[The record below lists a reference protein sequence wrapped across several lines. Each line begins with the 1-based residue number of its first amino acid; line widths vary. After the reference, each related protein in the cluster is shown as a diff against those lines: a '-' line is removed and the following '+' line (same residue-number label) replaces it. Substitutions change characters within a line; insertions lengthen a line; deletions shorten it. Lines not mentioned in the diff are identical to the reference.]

1 MDEFLSFLIV
11 VAIIG
16 FVIYLISRRKRKKQV
31 NIVRKPFRVDT
42 YSSNPS
48 SSALSHQPT
57 AIGNGRRMPHRTEDK
72 EYMTFRNCP
81 DCHSENEVNKQVIY
95 KIGFNQFVCT
105 VCGHRFK
112 L

>member
-1 MDEFLSFLIV
+1 MDEFLSFLII

-16 FVIYLISRRKRKKQV
+16 FIIYLIVRHRRKKRIKAQ
-31 NIVRKPFRVDT
+31 RKPFRVDA
-42 YSSNPS
+42 YSSNQP
-48 SSALSHQPT
+48 ALLSRQPT
-57 AIGNGRRMPHRTEDK
+57 VMSSGRRMPHRTDDK

-95 KIGFNQFVCT
+95 KTGSNQFLCT